1 MLCQQLRIFVFMA
14 VAMVRLSAAAH
25 FDCDNTL
32 GYIFCDISLNSDNDF
47 NFSGE
52 DDTIDCTRD
61 GKYCARVQTIPNDNT
76 QWKISVLNN
85 GGGTTA
91 FCYGTCPVQ
100 RLCNDNGGDCYDAC
114 LASLC

>member
-1 MLCQQLRIFVFMA
+1 MLCQQLRIFAFMA

-47 NFSGE
+47 NFSGQ
-52 DDTIDCTRD
+52 DDAVDCTRD
-61 GKYCARVQTIPNDNT
+61 SKYCARVETIPNDNT
-76 QWKISVLNN
+76 EWKIVVLNN
-85 GGGTTA
+85 GG

-100 RLCNDNGGDCYDAC
+100 QLCDDNGGDCYDAC
-114 LASLC
+114 QADVC